1 MNPDAVQNIIITM
14 PLLVAALLTVLFIWS
29 PEWFDRVEICDQIR
43 YKFHRRKKSAIIDQ
57 VKVVAKATFEY
68 CRENKNYP
76 TVEKLN
82 ELLDRRFENS
92 AASSPNV
99 KFLVVSGEWTS
110 WDNPTGIFEERPVLN
125 FENSALFLCVGADEN
140 DSNRPQFEY
149 LNVDD
154 KTSFI
159 NRQFKP
165 IDEKWFG
172 IGFADGSIFLIE
184 KNIPLRTLFRFMEF
198 YSFWGYGYENALRP
212 FQVAKKERV
221 DKK

>member
-57 VKVVAKATFEY
+57 IKVVVNATFEY

-99 KFLVVSGEWTS
+99 KFLVVTGEWTA
-110 WDNPTGIFEERPVLN
+110 WNNPTGIFEERPVLN
-125 FENSALFLCVGADEN
+125 FENSALFLCVGADES
-140 DSNRPQFEY
+140 DSSQVQIDY

-154 KTSFI
+154 KASFL
-159 NRQFKP
+159 NNQLKP

-172 IGFADGSIFLIE
+172 VVLTNGLIFLV
-184 KNIPLRTLFRFMEF
+184 KKDIPLRTLYRVMEF
-198 YSFWGYGYENALRP
+198 RSNWGYGGVAELRA
-212 FQVAKKERV
+212 FQVAKEEQV

>member
-99 KFLVVSGEWTS
+99 KFLVVTGEWTA
-110 WDNPTGIFEERPVLN
+110 WNNPTGIFEERPVLN
-125 FENSALFLCVGADEN
+125 FENSALFLCVGADES
-140 DSNRPQFEY
+140 DSSQVQIDY

-154 KTSFI
+154 KASFL
-159 NRQFKP
+159 NNQLKP

-172 IGFADGSIFLIE
+172 VVLTNGLIFLV
-184 KNIPLRTLFRFMEF
+184 KKDIPLRTLFRFMEF
-198 YSFWGYGYENALRP
+198 YSFWGYGYENAIRP

>member
-99 KFLVVSGEWTS
+99 KFLVVTGEWTA
-110 WDNPTGIFEERPVLN
+110 WNNPTGIFEERPVLN
-125 FENSALFLCVGADEN
+125 FENSALFLCVGADESGK
-140 DSNRPQFEY
+140 DIS
-149 LNVDD
+149 
-154 KTSFI
+154 
-159 NRQFKP
+159 
-165 IDEKWFG
+165 
-172 IGFADGSIFLIE
+172 
-184 KNIPLRTLFRFMEF
+184 LR
-198 YSFWGYGYENALRP
+198 Y
-212 FQVAKKERV
+212 QVAMEQFNDLATARTEQAEIVWEKGFENPDLNKIFQT
-221 DKK
+221 KSSGGFFAKLFGK

>member
-1 MNPDAVQNIIITM
+1 MTPIQNFFIEA
-14 PLLVAALLTVLFIWS
+14 LCLVAAILTAFAIVRPQWI
-29 PEWFDRVEICDQIR
+29 FDRDPIG

-57 VKVVAKATFEY
+57 IKVVENATFEY

-76 TVEKLN
+76 TVEKLD

-99 KFLVVSGEWTS
+99 KFLVVTGEWTA
-110 WDNPTGIFEERPVLN
+110 WNNPTGIFEERSVLN

-198 YSFWGYGYENALRP
+198 YSFWGYGYENAIRP
-212 FQVAKKERV
+212 FQVAKKGRV

>member
-1 MNPDAVQNIIITM
+1 MTPIQNFFIEA
-14 PLLVAALLTVLFIWS
+14 LCLVAAILTAFAIVRPQWI
-29 PEWFDRVEICDQIR
+29 FDRDPIG

-57 VKVVAKATFEY
+57 IKVVENATFEY

-76 TVEKLN
+76 TVEKLD

-99 KFLVVSGEWTS
+99 KFLVVTGEWTA
-110 WDNPTGIFEERPVLN
+110 WNNPTGIFEERSVLN

-140 DSNRPQFEY
+140 DSNRPQIEY

-198 YSFWGYGYENALRP
+198 YSFWGYGYENAIRP
-212 FQVAKKERV
+212 FQVAKKGRV

>member
-99 KFLVVSGEWTS
+99 KFLVVTGEWTA
-110 WDNPTGIFEERPVLN
+110 WNNPTGIFEERV
-125 FENSALFLCVGADEN
+125 
-140 DSNRPQFEY
+140 Y
-149 LNVDD
+149 
-154 KTSFI
+154 T
-159 NRQFKP
+159 
-165 IDEKWFG
+165 
-172 IGFADGSIFLIE
+172 
-184 KNIPLRTLFRFMEF
+184 NI
-198 YSFWGYGYENALRP
+198 
-212 FQVAKKERV
+212 Q
-221 DKK
+221 